1 MMIGFCGVE
10 WNRKW
15 ESGFE
20 RIVANNGRLE
30 PRTRKCRS
38 DDKVSIRSDDR
49 VSMGRQKGARG
60 VIVDK
65 VSIYDRVLMDGQAM
79 RRAVRRAILVDEV
92 KTRVTYYSRQVSSL
106 YYRFCGS
113 LLQDQRTQ
121 RASRM

>member
-1 MMIGFCGVE
+1 MVDNNGRLDPRARRCRRVMIRFCRVE

-20 RIVANNGRLE
+20 RMVANNGRLE

-49 VSMGRQKGARG
+49 VSMGRQEGARG

-65 VSIYDRVLMDGQAM
+65 VSIYDRVSTGKQ
-79 RRAVRRAILVDEV
+79 
-92 KTRVTYYSRQVSSL
+92 
-106 YYRFCGS
+106 
-113 LLQDQRTQ
+113 
-121 RASRM
+121 